1 MRILL
6 AAIIL
11 IFGVSAATAPAFAT
25 NGGGNASSDTN
36 CSGNKC

>member
-25 NGGGNASSDTN
+25 NTGGNNNSN
-36 CSGNKC
+36 CSGNNC

>member
-11 IFGVSAATAPAFAT
+11 IFGVSATTAPAFAT
-25 NGGGNASSDTN
+25 NGGGNKT
-36 CSGNKC
+36 CSGNNC

>member
-25 NGGGNASSDTN
+25 NTGGNNNSNCTN
-36 CSGNKC
+36 NC